1 MTFNASNGND
11 YPYALRHNLIDQM
24 KILKKKFPNFESFK
38 DADISKIFNKDEIL
52 VKNLTEGSQLIYPI
66 SKLDSILLGLKRD

>member
-1 MTFNASNGND
+1 VKLNKQFSYANKHNASFAIIMGED
-11 YPYALRHNLIDQM
+11 
-24 KILKKKFPNFESFK
+24 E
-38 DADISKIFNKDEIL
+38 FNKDEIL